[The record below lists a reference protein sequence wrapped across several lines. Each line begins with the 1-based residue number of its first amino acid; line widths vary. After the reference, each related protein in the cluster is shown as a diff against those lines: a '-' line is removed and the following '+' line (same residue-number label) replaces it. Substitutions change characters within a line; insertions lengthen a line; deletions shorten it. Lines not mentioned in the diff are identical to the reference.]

1 MVFGLGK
8 KKPEEEDKK
17 EGDTSTGAEGTE
29 TTADEDHGPSK
40 QFNAGDGVYN
50 AENDE
55 NIDSDHRKQCSTN
68 LFKAFFPMRLFL
80 MSVARFP
87 LKIETHED
95 GTHTYTVNFKTPGG
109 IYFSVFGGILIYV
122 LIFGSWNL
130 FSIILEFKISPW
142 EKTKE
147 FTLQLEYEVA
157 IVKRHTAT
165 IVVLWVAMFH
175 SLVETLNVYKKRHY
189 FGHFLT
195 FWSKAVHTLHMDIAE
210 SALKYAKKITITLIV
225 FIAILLII
233 AFTRIAP
240 ITSGAPGCFGMLLLR
255 QFTGG
260 NVWML
265 RSPFTVL
272 LFQIVGGI
280 LMALIFFA
288 SKSHIILFTYQ
299 CKLLRS
305 AFGIW
310 NARAY
315 AAILRGGI
323 DMSKDNGAATYTLLF
338 KDHCVLLDLL
348 EGSDRYFSGILESY
362 FALGIFDLVVEFYF
376 FLRAAKYGHNRKLA
390 ATPLLSDQYFIRPF
404 DWLPAL
410 LIFCMSVYLI
420 FVASK
425 AAAEVA
431 EEALGGLEI
440 IRRKTLLGRQ
450 TDEELYFMLSMFNS
464 FTSYRRIELS
474 GGGYFFMNKEFI
486 VGLFSTILSYFI
498 ILAQFRPVMD
508 YHPTEYDENPALLRE
523 RMGRMLTIFEGVPEH
538 HYLTTKQKSTFAPPL
553 GPGLEEYDA

>member
-1 MVFGLGK
+1 MVFGFGK
-8 KKPEEEDKK
+8 KDPSEQGVKK
-17 EGDTSTGAEGTE
+17 DGGGSTTADATE
-29 TTADEDHGPSK
+29 TTADEEPSK
-40 QFNAGDGVYN
+40 PKQGNADDGVYN
-50 AENDE
+50 AENDAK
-55 NIDSDHRKQCSTN
+55 IDSEHRKQCSTN
-68 LFKAFFPMRLFL
+68 LFKAFWPLRMFL

-87 LKIETHED
+87 LDIERHAD
-95 GTHTYTVNFKTPGG
+95 GTHTYNVNFKSPGG
-109 IYFSVFGGILIYV
+109 IYYGVFAGILIYV
-122 LIFGSWNL
+122 LILGSWNL

-142 EKTKE
+142 ERTKE
-147 FTLQLEYEVA
+147 FSLELEYEVA

-165 IVVLWVAMFH
+165 IVVMWVAMFH

-210 SALKYAKKITITLIV
+210 SAYKYAKKITVILLV
-225 FIAILLII
+225 FIGIFLLI
-233 AFTRIAP
+233 AVTRISP
-240 ITSGAPGCFGMLLLR
+240 ITSGAPGCFGMLLFR

-260 NVWML
+260 SAWMV
-265 RSPFTVL
+265 RSPATVVG
-272 LFQIVGGI
+272 FQILGGI
-280 LMALIFFA
+280 IMSLIFFA

-323 DMSKDNGAATYTLLF
+323 DVSHDNGAATYTLLF

-348 EGSDRYFSGILESY
+348 EGSDRYFSGVLESY

-390 ATPLLSDQYFIRPF
+390 ATPLLSDQYYIRPF

-410 LIFCMSVYLI
+410 LIFCISVYLI

-474 GGGYFFMNKEFI
+474 GGGYFFMNKEYALK
-486 VGLFSTILSYFI
+486 VEDS
-498 ILAQFRPVMD
+498 FRHFLQQIHQL
-508 YHPTEYDENPALLRE
+508 YR
-523 RMGRMLTIFEGVPEH
+523 
-538 HYLTTKQKSTFAPPL
+538 
-553 GPGLEEYDA
+553 